1 MPPRIFLAIACAT
14 LVLSNLS
21 PLRAQEI
28 PAELL
33 DDAHFREEFG
43 VNHLTTP
50 SIRKVF
56 EQLESMGELPYESL
70 KRKLPE
76 RTPADRTL
84 LAISLGGLIADGFF
98 VVYGE
103 RLDDLEKV
111 GKALVKHAAALGVGQ
126 RITTHAKPLLDHSND
141 GEWGKLRDELA
152 ATQRDVEVEM
162 VVLRDVEAVHLIGF
176 GGWLRAFE
184 IACSVSDQ
192 SFSPKRAEVLKRVD
206 IADYYAQEFS
216 TLHPDLQKTET
227 IKTLRQKLE
236 ELKGMLEIADNQELS
251 KEAVSALLKKVREMT
266 AVAFPA

>member
-1 MPPRIFLAIACAT
+1 MPLRTLLAIVCLT
-14 LVLSNLS
+14 LVTGN
-21 PLRAQEI
+21 LRAQDI

-43 VNHLTTP
+43 VNNLTTP
-50 SIRKVF
+50 SIKKVF
-56 EQLESMGELPYESL
+56 DQLENLGELPYDSF

-76 RTPADRTL
+76 RTPGDRIL

-98 VVYGE
+98 VVSSE

-111 GKALVKHAAALGVGQ
+111 GKALVKHAGALGAGN
-126 RITTHAKPLLDHSND
+126 RIVSHAKPLLDHSND
-141 GEWGKLRDELA
+141 GKWDKLRDELA

-162 VVLRDVEAVHLIGF
+162 VILRDVETVHFISF

-192 SFSPKRAEVLKRVD
+192 SYTPKRAEVLKRVD
-206 IADYYAQEFS
+206 IADYYSQEFS
-216 TLHPDLQKTET
+216 NLHPDLQKTET
-227 IKTLRQKLE
+227 IKALRSKLE
-236 ELKGMLEIADNQELS
+236 ELKTMLEVADTQELS
-251 KEAVSALLKKVREMT
+251 KEGVSALLKKVREMT